1 MDTYG
6 EPKII
11 EFPGLVARVFSP
23 ILTEEERTRRMK
35 KIHDAAARLIMSAE
49 KLNKGEKNNGKG
61 FFDR

>member
-35 KIHDAAARLIMSAE
+35 KIHDAAARLIVHAE
-49 KLNKGEKNNGKG
+49 QIKRGEKNDG
-61 FFDR
+61 